1 MSLGIFHMFN
11 MKHRW
16 KIFHQLK
23 KMSLDKKKNLIPLL
37 IIITRYKVMIMKKSQ
52 LIDRQKYE
60 MKSQNVEIKS
70 HDYNKKSHF
79 LDEKSKLLNEL
90 QVKR

>member
-1 MSLGIFHMFN
+1 
-11 MKHRW
+11 
-16 KIFHQLK
+16 
-23 KMSLDKKKNLIPLL
+23 
-37 IIITRYKVMIMKKSQ
+37 MIMKKSQ

-60 MKSQNVEIKS
+60 MRSQNVEIKS
-70 HDYNKKSHF
+70 HDYKKSHF